1 MNTAVRWKVKVLV
14 SRSCPALCGPT
25 DYSPAGSSVHGI
37 LRVWTLQWAA
47 MPFSWGSSQLRDR
60 TQVSTLQVDSLLF
73 EPPGKS
79 MCVCVCVCVCV
90 YTLSHE
96 KEWDNAIR
104 SSMDEPRD
112 DRGKWSQTKANT
124 IWYHLYV
131 ECKKINE
138 IIYKTEQTH
147 RHRMQTYGYQRGKR
161 REEVNEDF
169 GINIDKLLYIK

>member
-1 MNTAVRWKVKVLV
+1 MAPWTIAQQAPLSMGFSGYEHCSGLPCPSPGDLPNSGIEPRSPHCRWILYYL
-14 SRSCPALCGPT
+14 SHQG
-25 DYSPAGSSVHGI
+25 SP
-37 LRVWTLQWAA
+37 
-47 MPFSWGSSQLRDR
+47 
-60 TQVSTLQVDSLLF
+60 
-73 EPPGKS
+73 
-79 MCVCVCVCVCV
+79 CVCVCV

-96 KEWDNAIR
+96 KEWDNAIW